1 MNEDL
6 IREKLSNTIETIDQT
21 KTILE
26 LNYEKKY
33 EVDFTSYKRREEL
46 DKLITKIRMNTL
58 ACLIQMSETDDLSDL
73 SPDEQELYYEY
84 ESEGEKEDNK
94 VETTSDGFHYL
105 K

>member
-1 MNEDL
+1 MNKDL
-6 IREKLSNTIETIDQT
+6 IREKLSNTIETIEQT

-58 ACLIQMSETDDLSDL
+58 DLDRAKRNAKIEGRNSKIAK
-73 SPDEQELYYEY
+73 SKIPW
-84 ESEGEKEDNK
+84 ES
-94 VETTSDGFHYL
+94 
-105 K
+105 

>member
-1 MNEDL
+1 M
-6 IREKLSNTIETIDQT
+6 SNTIETIDQT

-26 LNYEKKY
+26 LKYEKKY
-33 EVDFTSYKRREEL
+33 EVDFTSYERREEL

-84 ESEGEKEDNK
+84 ESEGEKESNS
-94 VETTSDGFHYL
+94 VGVTSDGFHFL

>member
-1 MNEDL
+1 
-6 IREKLSNTIETIDQT
+6 
-21 KTILE
+21 
-26 LNYEKKY
+26 
-33 EVDFTSYKRREEL
+33 
-46 DKLITKIRMNTL
+46 MNTL

-105 K
+105 V